1 MSYTYDEQLIDAV
14 AVRRSRL
21 VGALLHG
28 PKRLRHAFCDRLMT
42 YAVSAGLSV
51 VVAAACIGVS
61 FVTDLLARSPR

>member
-14 AVRRSRL
+14 GVRRERL

-28 PKRLRHAFCDRLMT
+28 PHRLRHSFSDRLMT
-42 YAVSAGLSV
+42 YAVSAGLAAL
-51 VVAAACIGVS
+51 VAAVCVGVS